1 MRAGERDMRDRWW
14 LEYSTVLLE
23 FGRDASGLAK
33 AQDHVVSSTHKEIRE
48 SGLQLR
54 NRPRGMRDSFPR
66 LTCIPAL
73 QKSMILKLVARI
85 YDVTE
90 GTIWNPDHGSMI
102 AISGTLKALN
112 LALNWTIYAA
122 RSQFCTLFLALVS
135 PSLITAIATWSP

>member
-1 MRAGERDMRDRWW
+1 M
-14 LEYSTVLLE
+14 
-23 FGRDASGLAK
+23 
-33 AQDHVVSSTHKEIRE
+33 AQGHVVSITHKEIRE

-73 QKSMILKLVARI
+73 QKSMILKLVARM

-102 AISGTLKALN
+102 AISGT
-112 LALNWTIYAA
+112 LNWTIYAA

-135 PSLITAIATWSP
+135 PSLITAIATWSLP